1 MQLALRSTVR
11 LLERPW
17 LVYMLACVLVTVLVF
32 SRAYQCDRAIQ
43 ASDKAL
49 QPKALPPL
57 PKDGNKRAFLDNDPY
72 YWITYAR
79 QMVETGQWRVRYTY
93 VDNVPYGR
101 EVHWSQSVSWM
112 LVAFGYVRHL
122 LTGEP
127 MYDAIEG
134 ASIWVNPFL
143 LVLFAIGFS
152 WLISRRMGV
161 VAGAYF
167 MLTFVT
173 LPDVHWA
180 FHPFHPGHHGFHVAV
195 SLGAALCLVLGG
207 LGWVTRRGTEALE
220 EGVGRGLRFFRPLQL
235 MDRVEARRYFAATGI
250 FTGLGLW
257 IGATVQFFSIG
268 TLAAGVVLLAF
279 FMPARLKSQK
289 ADYVPE
295 LWRLWGI
302 WASMVGMAFYLIEY
316 FPSHLAMRLEVNNP
330 VYVIA
335 VLCVGELMVQFTRWR
350 LGSWGAGLFGCS
362 KIVMLTAGAA
372 LVPLLFAFGP
382 VQWHNLRD
390 FQMARLHQS
399 IVEFYTYQ
407 KFNPNDPFST
417 WFIKHYGTL
426 SFFLAGALALLSSRR
441 TKLHEWAALW
451 ISFCL
456 CVFSLLL
463 TLWQVRWA
471 GLHAAMSVWLMIVVG
486 HIAWRNVLSMPAARR
501 PVGFALFLSAL
512 VLGQAVFF
520 TAREFSH
527 LDNIRNGKMIEA
539 QFVDAAM
546 KQHLA
551 QGLRAES
558 QGKPMRVICDP
569 EIAPVLYYFGGIPA
583 VTSYYWENVQGLHDA
598 TAFFTDHGDAMARRI
613 ANERGLTQVIVPA
626 GGRLQVL
633 FNFIETGNMSVT
645 DTPPLATRLS
655 SNTGALPPWITLD
668 EGLTRIGRQ
677 QFNLTTARGVVS
689 VAGRVTVYRLEP
701 TEGVGKVLA
710 NGLQAT
716 APAALQ
722 QLDALL
728 KQPSAQN

>member
-1 MQLALRSTVR
+1 MQPALRSTVR

-17 LVYMLACVLVTVLVF
+17 LVYLLACLGVAVLVF
-32 SRAYQCDRAIQ
+32 GRAYQWDRTMQ
-43 ASDKAL
+43 AFDKAF
-49 QPKALPPL
+49 QPNWSRPL
-57 PKDGNKRAFLDNDPY
+57 PEGGSKRVFLDNDPY

-101 EVHWSQSVSWM
+101 EVHWSQSVSWL
-112 LVAFGYVRHL
+112 LVAFGYARHL

-143 LVLFAIGFS
+143 LVVFAIGFS
-152 WLISRRMGV
+152 WLIARRMGV
-161 VAGAYF
+161 VAGAFF

-180 FHPFHPGHHGFHVAV
+180 FHPFHPGHHGFHVAF
-195 SLGAALCLVLGG
+195 SLGAVLCLVLGG
-207 LGWVTRRGTEALE
+207 LGWVTRRGTEALDK
-220 EGVGRGLRFFRPLQL
+220 VVARRLRFFQPLQL
-235 MDRVEARRYFAATGI
+235 MGRVEARRYFAAAGV

-268 TLAAGVVLLAF
+268 TLAVGAALLAF
-279 FMPARLKSQK
+279 FMPARLTNQE

-302 WASMVGMAFYLIEY
+302 WAAMIASVFYLVEY

-330 VYVIA
+330 LYAIA
-335 VLCVGELMVQFTRWR
+335 VFCFGELMVRLTRWR
-350 LGSWGAGLFGCS
+350 LGRWRASFFGWLNI
-362 KIVMLTAGAA
+362 IVLTAGAA

-382 VQWHNLRD
+382 VQWHNMRD
-390 FQMARLHQS
+390 VQMARLPQF

-407 KFNPNDPFST
+407 KFNPNAPLSS
-417 WFIKHYGTL
+417 WFVKHYGIL
-426 SFFLAGALALLSSRR
+426 PFSLVGALALSGPRR
-441 TKLHEWAALW
+441 TKLHEGAAVW

-463 TLWQVRWA
+463 TLWQYRWA
-471 GLHAAMSVWLMIVVG
+471 GLHAAMSVWLVIVVG

-501 PVGFALFLSAL
+501 PVRIATFLSVL

-520 TAREFSH
+520 TAGEFSD
-527 LDNIRNGKMIEA
+527 LGDIRKGKTIKT
-539 QFVDAAM
+539 QFIDAAM
-546 KQHLA
+546 KKYLA

-558 QGKPMRVICDP
+558 RGKSMRVICDP
-569 EIAPVLYYFGGIPA
+569 DIAPVLYYFGGIPA

-598 TAFFTDHGDAMARRI
+598 TAFFMDHGDAMASRI
-613 ANERGLTQVIVPA
+613 AKERGLTQVIVPA
-626 GGRLQVL
+626 GSRLL
-633 FNFIETGNMSVT
+633 IFFNFIETGDMGVT
-645 DTPPLATRLS
+645 DTPPPLAMRLS
-655 SNTGALPPWITLD
+655 SNTSGLPAWITLD

-677 QFNLTTARGVVS
+677 EFNLTTARGVGS
-689 VAGRVTVYRLEP
+689 VEGRVTVYRLEP
-701 TEGVGKVLA
+701 TEGTGPA
-710 NGLQAT
+710 HGD
-716 APAALQ
+716 PAASGQ
-722 QLDALL
+722 
-728 KQPSAQN
+728 